1 METMTINNPT
11 RKTQTTFEKLGEIWG
26 MTRAICHFVP
36 VICSLVWILYYT
48 LNPSN
53 FVADYIL
60 FPLVM
65 IGWIAALI
73 ACPLQFIKVAF
84 KLVVGGWTVGWTI
97 CPLIPMCFGTA
108 LAGAAIGLFA
118 AIVLVVFAPAA
129 ITIYNFFKD

>member
-1 METMTINNPT
+1 MKTATMNPTAMET
-11 RKTQTTFEKLGEIWG
+11 RSAFEKVAEAWAMI
-26 MTRAICHFVP
+26 RDVCHFVP
-36 VICSLVWILYYT
+36 VICSLVWIIYYAFD
-48 LNPSN
+48 PSN

-65 IGWIAALI
+65 AGWVAALI

-84 KLVVGGWTVGWTI
+84 KLVVGGWTIGWTI

-108 LAGAAIGLFA
+108 LAGAAVGLCA
-118 AIVLVVFAPAA
+118 ALMLVVFAPAA

>member
-1 METMTINNPT
+1 MTINNPASE
-11 RKTQTTFEKLGEIWG
+11 KQITFEKIAEAWA
-26 MTRAICHFVP
+26 MVRAVCHFVP

-65 IGWIAALI
+65 AGWIAALI
-73 ACPLQFIKVAF
+73 ACPLQFLKVAF
-84 KLVVGGWTVGWTI
+84 KLMIGGWTIGWTI
-97 CPLIPMCFGTA
+97 CPLIPMCFATA
-108 LAGAAIGLFA
+108 LFGAALGLMGGLA
-118 AIVLVVFAPAA
+118 LVVFAPAA